1 MGDTRPR
8 QVRRKFCKAE
18 DLDKSQPCETSRNVY
33 LPRGSSDLVWGQRPR
48 GAPPSVSWCGRNRL
62 PRTTWLKIADI
73 YSLTVLDP
81 ELIPFG
87 HRGGGGGACSLQRL
101 QGPSFLPLLG
111 SFLGFDCIAPAP
123 ASVFTLTFPCIVSS
137 VFLSQVSLCPALVQ
151 TPVTGFR
158 ASPWIIRSHHL
169 MVLSYLC
176 VDLFSE

>member
-1 MGDTRPR
+1 MFT
-8 QVRRKFCKAE
+8 CLE
-18 DLDKSQPCETSRNVY
+18 
-33 LPRGSSDLVWGQRPR
+33 GSSDLVWGQRPR

-87 HRGGGGGACSLQRL
+87 QNRGVGRGLLPPKAPGTILPASPRFHSWASTASLQPL
-101 QGPSFLPLLG
+101 LLSSHDLPSVRLPLFFCLRSLSVLLLYKHLLLG
-111 SFLGFDCIAPAP
+111 LGP
-123 ASVFTLTFPCIVSS
+123 
-137 VFLSQVSLCPALVQ
+137 
-151 TPVTGFR
+151 
-158 ASPWIIRSHHL
+158 PWIIRSHHL